1 MPGPA
6 RVVGGLRGGSR
17 DGERVDTGLGVGLLN
32 GLRGA
37 QQRLC
42 LGLLL
47 LLRGSGQGLRH
58 LNHRRR
64 RHSRGAHLT
73 VHEALIHGEGLDEE
87 GLPRRR
93 SDRFG
98 LSRRDRLPEG
108 LRGLSGLGRRVGGHR
123 RVPGLVSCGRIR
135 RLRGGD
141 RCGDLGAL
149 GLSGA
154 GLLDLR
160 GLRLGGGLLDEGI
173 TSGGRRLRGLGGGVL
188 RGLGSGGLLD
198 VGTGLGRGRLGL
210 LLRGWSEDGGGVGGL
225 AERVALRHLGEL
237 GGLGSRRLLGNL
249 GLLNR
254 LGRHRVLISGLGR
267 GRLRDDLGQR
277 VGVEVLAPFHTHAG
291 ELAGE
296 DLGAA
301 EVVPDLP
308 GARTQAQGGGVE
320 DGDPAVGQEA
330 QEQPGHLAGGGV
342 PQAHGAVLGAGED
355 PGAVGA
361 PLRVGDAETVAG
373 QGQDDL
379 AGDLVPHAHDA
390 VVEAGQH
397 LGAVGAPGVGA
408 DHGGV
413 VAQRHELAGGD
424 DVPDVGGAVGAAG
437 DDARASLS
445 PHDVAHPVAGVG
457 VDDLAGGGVPDA
469 GRPVLGAGQGALA
482 VGAPGDRGNHV
493 AVALEGQEALAAGGV
508 PDRGAVVPQS
518 GEDALAVRAPGDV
531 VDVVLPGGQGLDDV
545 AGGGIQDEDAGREV
559 GGGGQAGAVRAPDDL
574 AQLPGTVVDREA
586 WLASGGVPDAVAA
599 NLGAD
604 AEPGAVGAPG
614 DGLHGVTGP
623 QDELGLASG
632 GVPDAH
638 GVIVRAGGHATRVRA
653 PGQGAGPLVVAAQAE
668 QLLAGGG
675 VPDVGGGTGDVVS
688 DDAAAVGAPGD
699 DADPAALAAVEAEDL
714 LAGGGVPDPGLGR
727 VEGGDDATRVRAP

>member
-1 MPGPA
+1 MLDGGDRHRLIGGLGRPGGLGHLGRQSQLRLSGHGRCAVLDDALRGGVGRGLSSGGGVPGPA

-17 DGERVDTGLGVGLLN
+17 DGERVGTGLGVGLLN

-47 LLRGSGQGLRH
+47 LRGSGQGLRH

-64 RHSRGAHLT
+64 RHGRGAHLT

-98 LSRRDRLPEG
+98 LSRSDRLPEG
-108 LRGLSGLGRRVGGHR
+108 LRCLRDLSGLGRRVGGHR

-135 RLRGGD
+135 RLRGGG

-210 LLRGWSEDGGGVGGL
+210 LLRGRSEDGGGVGGL
-225 AERVALRHLGEL
+225 AERVALRHLRHLGGL

-254 LGRHRVLISGLGR
+254 LGRRRVLISGLGR
-267 GRLRDDLGQR
+267 GRLRDGLGQR

-308 GARTQAQGGGVE
+308 GARAQAQGGGVE

-342 PQAHGAVLGAGED
+342 PQAHSAVLGAGED

-373 QGQDDL
+373 Q
-379 AGDLVPHAHDA
+379 
-390 VVEAGQH
+390 
-397 LGAVGAPGVGA
+397 
-408 DHGGV
+408 
-413 VAQRHELAGGD
+413 
-424 DVPDVGGAVGAAG
+424 
-437 DDARASLS
+437 
-445 PHDVAHPVAGVG
+445 
-457 VDDLAGGGVPDA
+457 
-469 GRPVLGAGQGALA
+469 
-482 VGAPGDRGNHV
+482 
-493 AVALEGQEALAAGGV
+493 
-508 PDRGAVVPQS
+508 
-518 GEDALAVRAPGDV
+518 
-531 VDVVLPGGQGLDDV
+531 
-545 AGGGIQDEDAGREV
+545 
-559 GGGGQAGAVRAPDDL
+559 
-574 AQLPGTVVDREA
+574 
-586 WLASGGVPDAVAA
+586 
-599 NLGAD
+599 
-604 AEPGAVGAPG
+604 
-614 DGLHGVTGP
+614 
-623 QDELGLASG
+623 
-632 GVPDAH
+632 
-638 GVIVRAGGHATRVRA
+638 
-653 PGQGAGPLVVAAQAE
+653 
-668 QLLAGGG
+668 
-675 VPDVGGGTGDVVS
+675 
-688 DDAAAVGAPGD
+688 
-699 DADPAALAAVEAEDL
+699 
-714 LAGGGVPDPGLGR
+714 
-727 VEGGDDATRVRAP
+727 